1 MKHKWVDII
10 AAALA
15 VLILVAV
22 WVIGTWHSRSYQ
34 FPISASEVESVTM
47 YTIYSYGG
55 TSMAKTTD
63 RADIAAM
70 CNAVGSVKVEKERP
84 FQIKGVNGG
93 SYYLISFRLADG
105 SEYICGGMENGT
117 YPDGRDQNTF
127 YTSDG
132 VGLVVSNLQSGELF
146 KVLGGKDVT
155 SDKDAIAEYERL
167 CQKLNEVWE

>member
-1 MKHKWVDII
+1 MKRKWDDVV
-10 AAALA
+10 AATLA
-15 VLILVAV
+15 VVILVAV

-34 FPISASEVESVTM
+34 FPISANEVESVTM

-55 TSMAKTTD
+55 TSLAKTTD
-63 RADIAAM
+63 KADIAAM

-84 FQIKGVNGG
+84 FQIEGVDGG
-93 SYYLISFRLADG
+93 IVYLIAFHLVDG
-105 SEYICGGMENGT
+105 SEYICGGIENGT

-132 VGLVVSNLQSGELF
+132 VGVVVSNLQPGELI
-146 KVLGGKDVT
+146 KTLDRKDVT
-155 SDKDAIAEYERL
+155 LDKDAIAEYERL